1 MINKLP
7 ENIKN
12 YRVLRHL
19 SQKDLADLLNK
30 SQNVVSNWERG
41 ANSPDIEI
49 VLALC
54 DIFDC
59 SPNELFGYEESKEL
73 RILMEMKNIEKQKSD
88 LEARL
93 TIYAQKLSELQKN
106 KPQD

>member
-73 RILMEMKNIEKQKSD
+73 RIIMEMKDIEKQKSD

-93 TIYAQKLSELQKN
+93 SAYAEKLSALQKN
-106 KPQD
+106 KSQD